1 VKLSR
6 DLMVEIAKTTLS
18 KKGVI
23 VLTRTLE
30 ESDEWNLRFRQ
41 FVMDLYPERK
51 GTETRVPE
59 SHVLKPAKSGYSKL
73 HSGGWALFHPVE
85 DLGPDDHVGSPDYV
99 YWPTQGMDYERL
111 PYLTWQEERRK
122 SVWRPILVKGE
133 LDKPKKPGAPLTA
146 WDILLKDD

>member
-6 DLMVEIAKTTLS
+6 ELMVEIAKTALS

-41 FVMDLYPERK
+41 FVLELHSKRTGDPKTPEN
-51 GTETRVPE
+51 
-59 SHVLKPAKSGYSKL
+59 HVLKPAKSGYSKL

-85 DLGPDDHVGSPDYV
+85 ELDPDDSVGAPDYV

-111 PYLTWQEERRK
+111 PYLKWQEERRR
-122 SVWRPILVKGE
+122 SVWRPILVKGD
-133 LDKPKKPGAPLTA
+133 LDKPKPGAPLTA
-146 WDILLKDD
+146 WDHLLKDD